1 MGELT
6 KTSRWWISVAA
17 IVIVT
22 FAIASSL
29 QRDSAVT
36 PREAARKLQG
46 ASLRDGSHLSGIEC
60 ARYLDLPRNFLCFGE
75 GPNDIHLGLMVGIG
89 RDGRLN
95 VSALH

>member
-6 KTSRWWISVAA
+6 KTSRWWISAAA

-22 FAIASSL
+22 FAVGSSL
-29 QRDSAVT
+29 KHDSGVT

-60 ARYLDLPRNFLCFGE
+60 ARYLDLPRNFVCFGE
-75 GPNDIHLGLMVGIG
+75 GPDDIHLGLMVAIR